1 MNDERYDPLW
11 YNAEAS
17 DPFTEMGTGRHRA
30 GAVYAEPVEPAVP
43 PWDPAEELAY
53 LLQEARADEYAAP
66 TVPPR
71 PSRPDR
77 SVRADDGGSGDKCIA
92 PAVHP

>member
-11 YNAEAS
+11 YNADTH
-17 DPFTEMGTGRHRA
+17 DPFNESGTGRHRA

-53 LLQEARADEYAAP
+53 LLQEARGEEYTP
-66 TVPPR
+66 TVPPPR
-71 PSRPDR
+71 EEY
-77 SVRADDGGSGDKCIA
+77 A
-92 PAVHP
+92 P